1 MRILVFQHIE
11 CEHPGMLRTCLS
23 EHDVA
28 WDAVELDQGEAI
40 PELKDYDALWVMGGP
55 MDVWDVDKYPWL
67 LEEKEAIRYWVE
79 ELKRPFLGLCLG
91 HQLLAD
97 ALGGKCSLQDPPEIG
112 IFEVQLTEN
121 GIKDPI
127 FDGMEERQF
136 CLQWHSVQ
144 VTELP
149 EKSLVLASSPV
160 CEVQAMKVGQC
171 AWSMQYHV
179 EGEPDTVDNWGSVPE
194 YRDSLE
200 QSLGKGA
207 MANIKKQATE
217 LMQNFN
223 SNCRKLFSNFV
234 GVLR

>member
-1 MRILVFQHIE
+1 MRILVFQHHAL
-11 CEHPGMLRTCLS
+11 EHPGIFRDFMN
-23 EHDVA
+23 EDEVEWVA
-28 WDAVELDQGEAI
+28 IQLQDGQDIPKLDSF
-40 PELKDYDALWVMGGP
+40 DALWVMGGP

-67 LEEKEAIRYWVE
+67 VEEKEAIRYWVE

-97 ALGGKCSLQDPPEIG
+97 ALGGKCAPQDPPEIG

-121 GIKDPI
+121 GIYDPI
-127 FDGMEERQF
+127 FNGMEERQS

-149 EKSLVLASSPV
+149 ENALVLASSPV
-160 CEVQAMKVGQC
+160 CEVQAMKVGHC

-179 EGEPDTVDNWGSVPE
+179 EVEPDTVDNWGRVPE
-194 YRDSLE
+194 YRAALE

-207 MANIKKQATE
+207 TANMNKQATE
-217 LMQNFN
+217 LMPNFN
-223 SNCRKLFSNFV
+223 RNCRKLFSNFLSE
-234 GVLR
+234 LR

>member
-23 EHDVA
+23 EHDVV
-28 WDAVELDQGEAI
+28 WDAAELDQGDSI
-40 PELKDYDALWVMGGP
+40 PKLNDYDALWVMGGP
-55 MDVWDVDKYPWL
+55 MDVWDVHKYPWL
-67 LEEKEAIRYWVE
+67 VDEKKAIRFWVE

-97 ALGGKCSLQDPPEIG
+97 ALGGICAPQEPPEIG

-121 GIKDPI
+121 GINDQI
-127 FDGMEERQF
+127 FNGMEERQS

-149 EKSLVLASSPV
+149 ENAIVLASSPI
-160 CEVQAMKVGQC
+160 CEVQAMKVGHC

-179 EGEPDTVDNWGSVPE
+179 EVEPDTVDNWGSVPE
-194 YRDSLE
+194 YRAALE
-200 QSLGKGA
+200 KSLGKGA
-207 MANIKKQATE
+207 MAEMNKQATE
-217 LMQNFN
+217 LMPNFN
-223 SNCRKLFSNFV
+223 SNCRKLFSNFLSV
-234 GVLR
+234 MR

>member
-11 CEHPGMLRTCLS
+11 CEHPGMLRTFLS

-28 WDAVELDQGEAI
+28 WDAVELDQGETI
-40 PELKDYDALWVMGGP
+40 PELNDYDALWVMGGP
-55 MDVWDVDKYPWL
+55 MDVWDIDKYPWL
-67 LEEKEAIRYWVE
+67 VEEKKTIRYWVE

-97 ALGGKCSLQDPPEIG
+97 ALGGMCAPQDPPEIG

-121 GIKDPI
+121 GINDPI
-127 FDGMEERQF
+127 FSGMEERQS

-149 EKSLVLASSPV
+149 ENALVLASSPV
-160 CEVQAMKVGQC
+160 CEVQAMKVGHS

-179 EGEPDTVDNWGSVPE
+179 EVEPDTVNNWGGVPE
-194 YRDSLE
+194 YRAALE

-207 MANIKKQATE
+207 MDVMNQQAAE

-223 SNCRKLFSNFV
+223 SNCRKLFSNFL

>member
-11 CEHPGMLRTCLS
+11 CEHPGMLRTCLA

-40 PELKDYDALWVMGGP
+40 PDLNDYDALWVMGGP

-67 LEEKEAIRYWVE
+67 VQEKEAIRDWVK

-97 ALGGKCSLQDPPEIG
+97 ALGGKCATQDPPEIG

-121 GIKDPI
+121 GISDPI
-127 FDGMEERQF
+127 FDGMEERQS

-144 VTELP
+144 VKELP
-149 EKSLVLASSPV
+149 ENALVLASSPV
-160 CEVQAMKVGQC
+160 CEVQAMRVGQC

-179 EGEPDTVDNWGSVPE
+179 EVEPDTVDNWGSVPE
-194 YRDSLE
+194 YRDALE

-207 MANIKKQATE
+207 MANIKKQATV
-217 LMQNFN
+217 LMPNFN
-223 SNCRKLFSNFV
+223 SNCRKLFSNFLS
-234 GVLR
+234 VLR

>member
-23 EHDVA
+23 EHDVV
-28 WDAVELDQGEAI
+28 WDAVELDQGQVI
-40 PELKDYDALWVMGGP
+40 PDLNAYDALWVMGGP

-67 LEEKEAIRYWVE
+67 VQEKEAIRFWVK

-97 ALGGKCSLQDPPEIG
+97 ALGGKCALQAPPEIG

-121 GIKDPI
+121 GINDPI
-127 FDGMEERQF
+127 FSGMEERQS

-149 EKSLVLASSPV
+149 ENTLVLASSPV
-160 CEVQAMKVGQC
+160 CEVQAMKVGHC

-179 EGEPDTVDNWGSVPE
+179 EVEPETIDNWGGVPE
-194 YRDSLE
+194 YRAALE

-207 MANIKKQATE
+207 MADMNKQATE
-217 LMQNFN
+217 LMPNFN
-223 SNCRKLFSNFV
+223 SNCRKLFSNFLSE
-234 GVLR
+234 LR